1 MVKTM
6 VNKKSNITQIPTFD
20 NIDRNIHEPARFK
33 IMAHLYV
40 VEGVDYLFLW
50 NQTEL
55 TQGNLSSHLNKLEK
69 CGYIEIKKEFVN
81 KKPKTMLYITN
92 MGRAAFQQYRDQMKQ
107 TLNSLPE

>member
-1 MVKTM
+1 MGKTM
-6 VNKKSNITQIPTFD
+6 GNKKSSLIKTVSID

-40 VEGVDYLFLW
+40 VEGVDYLFLL

-55 TQGNLSSHLNKLEK
+55 TQGNLSSHLKKLENT
-69 CGYIEIKKEFVN
+69 GYIKIKKEFVN

-92 MGRAAFQQYRDQMKQ
+92 KGRTAFQQYRDQMKQ
-107 TLNSLPE
+107 ILKSIPF